1 LQANW
6 NATLFKCDELHRQN
20 HENITQMHS
29 PAYWVSWA
37 DIDFNYENVADLEV
51 VVAQAMIAVTSTN
64 NQPVSYAFGNGS
76 AGTTCDEEV
85 KLSFPTQLPENV
97 APSVSVYKKHTTHLV
112 DSLYGTYDW
121 PAYAILA
128 VKYLVDLSPEY
139 NETKSLFNITERPQ
153 VSNTSPEYYGSMA
166 KTAIHILTGSK
177 AQFARNQADMQDV
190 LDQTGNIPILAIL
203 KEPIWDYS
211 YIWKGN
217 SLAIVGRDLV
227 NNDTEQTRYHV
238 VDFTHSPPQ
247 KYDLANISTIV
258 KECWGL
264 VSLDPK
270 LGQSWQNFAIP
281 S

>member
-1 LQANW
+1 M
-6 NATLFKCDELHRQN
+6 R
-20 HENITQMHS
+20 S
-29 PAYWVSWA
+29 PAFWVSWA

-97 APSVSVYKKHTTHLV
+97 APSVSVYKKYTTHLV
-112 DSLYGTYDW
+112 DNLLGTYVNRTYEW
-121 PAYAILA
+121 PAYALLA
-128 VKYLVDLSPEY
+128 VKYLADNSPEL
-139 NETKSLFNITERPQ
+139 NETKALFNIIERPQ
-153 VSNTSPEYYGSMA
+153 VSNTGAEYYGSMA
-166 KTAIHILTGSK
+166 KTAMHILTGSK
-177 AQFARNQADMQDV
+177 AQFARNQTDMQDV

-203 KEPIWDYS
+203 KGPIWDYS
-211 YIWKGN
+211 HNWKGN
-217 SLAIVGRDLV
+217 SLAIVDRELV

-238 VDFTHSPPQ
+238 VDFNHSPPQ

-264 VSLDPK
+264 VSLDPN
-270 LGQSWQNFAIP
+270 LGHSWQNFAIP